1 MSMLYPPTP
10 FETELAKAAAL
21 NEIHQVALAELLAE
35 HRERILRPFDELRR
49 DFEVLGDEKVA
60 RYLDELLRGARGVP

>member
-1 MSMLYPPTP
+1 MLYPPTP
-10 FETELAKAAAL
+10 FEIDLAKAAAL